1 MSVVSVMYC
10 GTSLPQS
17 GAIVAALPII
27 SGKYAS
33 GRSGKKNRTAVSET
47 GSRENGTGEGVGFM
61 AGKRKKKKTCGN
73 AISILE
79 VSILKMAKAVGIRD

>member
-1 MSVVSVMYC
+1 MSVVLVMCC

-17 GAIVAALPII
+17 GAIVVVLPII

-47 GSRENGTGEGVGFM
+47 GSRENGTGEGAGCM
-61 AGKRKKKKTCGN
+61 AGKRKKKKTCGS
-73 AISILE
+73 AISILGA
-79 VSILKMAKAVGIRD
+79 SILKMAKAAGIRG